1 MKVRK
6 AAEVGLLFPT
16 RLEQL
21 LCHFASSDVALYF
34 VCACQRTQRRRCQRD
49 ADSPKEVSQAS
60 LVTRPG
66 FSFKEPRRAASA
78 GLVRKVKI
86 YHISGGLRD
95 LDGFGGARIV
105 YLNDV
110 MSYFKYIIG

>member
-1 MKVRK
+1 MRS
-6 AAEVGLLFPT
+6 EI
-16 RLEQL
+16 
-21 LCHFASSDVALYF
+21 
-34 VCACQRTQRRRCQRD
+34 
-49 ADSPKEVSQAS
+49 S

-66 FSFKEPRRAASA
+66 FSFREPRRAASA

-86 YHISGGLRD
+86 YHISGELRD

>member
-1 MKVRK
+1 MVLKKVSVI
-6 AAEVGLLFPT
+6 ATLPG
-16 RLEQL
+16 
-21 LCHFASSDVALYF
+21 DVA
-34 VCACQRTQRRRCQRD
+34 VGN
-49 ADSPKEVSQAS
+49 PKTLNVQSYVKSS

-95 LDGFGGARIV
+95 LDGFSGARIV

>member
-1 MKVRK
+1 MV
-6 AAEVGLLFPT
+6 
-16 RLEQL
+16 
-21 LCHFASSDVALYF
+21 ASNGSL
-34 VCACQRTQRRRCQRD
+34 
-49 ADSPKEVSQAS
+49 ADFFGDIRISFTSSSLSS

-66 FSFKEPRRAASA
+66 FSFREPRRAASA

-86 YHISGGLRD
+86 YHISSELRD

>member
-1 MKVRK
+1 M
-6 AAEVGLLFPT
+6 
-16 RLEQL
+16 
-21 LCHFASSDVALYF
+21 
-34 VCACQRTQRRRCQRD
+34 
-49 ADSPKEVSQAS
+49 
-60 LVTRPG
+60 TRPG

-86 YHISGGLRD
+86 YHISSELRD

-110 MSYFKYIIG
+110 MSYFK